1 MLVQKGRKGIEAGR
15 QEPGQSFIDVSVL
28 FGIFDGMNGRSV
40 IGTLYMWEIKNREQG
55 EVGERSSIEPQRVT
69 ISLSGKRLR
78 NPRRKKN
85 TGLVSEKVGPM

>member
-1 MLVQKGRKGIEAGR
+1 
-15 QEPGQSFIDVSVL
+15 
-28 FGIFDGMNGRSV
+28 
-40 IGTLYMWEIKNREQG
+40 MWEIKNREQG